1 MAELKFTPVFRV
13 STRIEAE
20 EKLKELRAQA
30 IASGWKERS
39 SYILPLP
46 EGGFKVVFKQ
56 VKECKEN

>member
-13 STRIEAE
+13 STRVEAE
-20 EKLKELRAQA
+20 KKLKELRDQA
-30 IASGWKERS
+30 IASGWTERS